1 MARPAPE
8 AVTFDCWSTLLFEH
22 DSAASYERRVQAVA
36 RAAGELGLP
45 HEPGLARQAM
55 DAAWRRHWTLWHEHV
70 SSGAAEMAGWALDEL
85 AGGRDLPHDSLARV
99 AALATELGETSL
111 AADVRSLPGARDTL
125 ERLAEAGVRRALI
138 CDTGMTPG
146 RVVRQLLDRGGL
158 LEVLEITVFSDEA
171 GVPKP
176 HPRIFVHTLE
186 ALGVA
191 PDATVHVGDLRRT
204 DVAGARAAG
213 MGTVR
218 IRHTHDD
225 LSDHPEAD
233 EVAGSHASLV
243 EILLGWAE
251 GGSDPEADSPD

>member
-1 MARPAPE
+1 MFLTLSMSPISLVLCVVLRNR
-8 AVTFDCWSTLLFEH
+8 ST
-22 DSAASYERRVQAVA
+22 
-36 RAAGELGLP
+36 
-45 HEPGLARQAM
+45 
-55 DAAWRRHWTLWHEHV
+55 
-70 SSGAAEMAGWALDEL
+70 
-85 AGGRDLPHDSLARV
+85 
-99 AALATELGETSL
+99 
-111 AADVRSLPGARDTL
+111 
-125 ERLAEAGVRRALI
+125 
-138 CDTGMTPG
+138 
-146 RVVRQLLDRGGL
+146 
-158 LEVLEITVFSDEA
+158 EVLEITVFSDEA

-176 HPRIFVHTLE
+176 HPRIFAHTLE

-233 EVAGSHASLV
+233 EVAGSHPRLV

-251 GGSDPEADSPD
+251 AESGPEDAPE